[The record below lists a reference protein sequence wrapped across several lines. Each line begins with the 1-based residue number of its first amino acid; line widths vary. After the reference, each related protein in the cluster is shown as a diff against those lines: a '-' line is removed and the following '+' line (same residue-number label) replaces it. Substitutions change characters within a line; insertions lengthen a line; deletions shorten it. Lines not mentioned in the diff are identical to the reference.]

1 MKLNPISWF
10 TRSKPKESKNKDEGK
25 GSISPGR
32 VSQPDDGVGNSELIT
47 TLNGIT
53 NLVTNF
59 QNRTNTYYQG
69 FIQSKSRCQYCT
81 TRHVQAVKYWPYYRL
96 PKQYRRRIN

>member
-47 TLNGIT
+47 TLMVLLT
-53 NLVTNF
+53 
-59 QNRTNTYYQG
+59 
-69 FIQSKSRCQYCT
+69 
-81 TRHVQAVKYWPYYRL
+81 
-96 PKQYRRRIN
+96 

>member
-10 TRSKPKESKNKDEGK
+10 IRSKPKESKNKDEGK

-47 TLNGIT
+47 
-53 NLVTNF
+53 NF
-59 QNRTNTYYQG
+59 QNRTNTYYQR

-81 TRHVQAVKYWPYYRL
+81 TRHVQVVQYWPYHRL
-96 PKQYRRRIN
+96 PE